1 MAIEATKDS
10 LCINQ
15 IVDQKKDTF
24 TVEEDF
30 IVPDVKP
37 DILNTISANGVV
49 CIYKKEIMDGKVKID
64 GGINVYVM
72 YLADNEN
79 GNIRSLNTTI
89 NFSQTI
95 EVEKAK
101 NAMELDVD
109 LYLMNLDCKVLN
121 GRKVNIK
128 AMLEAQIKISS
139 NENFEYI
146 KEINNLKDIQLK
158 NQNIC
163 INSLVGTGNTK
174 VYAKDTLILADIDN
188 LAEIMKAS
196 LRITNKETKI
206 SYNKVLVKADLQIKL
221 LYLTEDNRI
230 NTVEGNIPIMGF
242 VDMPN
247 ISEDNTC
254 SIKYEIKNL
263 VLKPNSVE
271 EHSIYVEAEIQVYC
285 EALENRELNII
296 QDLYSPT
303 KNLTFTQ
310 KRIRTI
316 NRKETMQNV
325 CNIREKQLIEEIGDN
340 KIYDVEV
347 NPVITNQNVLTDR
360 IIYEGEL
367 GVNLVFSSNTEG
379 IETKSISIPF
389 TFNMDFPGINSEA
402 NIDTLIEITNQ
413 NFIIMPDKSLDIKV
427 DLVFTSVMSQNAN
440 IDIIDNIEEDSK
452 ELNRQQCSMVI
463 YFVKPNDTLWKI
475 AKRFGST
482 VDDIARVNDIADAD
496 NIQIGQQLF
505 IPRYH
510 E

>member
-139 NENFEYI
+139 DENFEYI

-163 INSLVGTGNTK
+163 INSLIGTGNTK
-174 VYAKDTLILADIDN
+174 VYAKDTLILDNIDN

-360 IIYEGEL
+360 II
-367 GVNLVFSSNTEG
+367 
-379 IETKSISIPF
+379 
-389 TFNMDFPGINSEA
+389 
-402 NIDTLIEITNQ
+402 
-413 NFIIMPDKSLDIKV
+413 
-427 DLVFTSVMSQNAN
+427 
-440 IDIIDNIEEDSK
+440 
-452 ELNRQQCSMVI
+452 
-463 YFVKPNDTLWKI
+463 
-475 AKRFGST
+475 RFG
-482 VDDIARVNDIADAD
+482 
-496 NIQIGQQLF
+496 
-505 IPRYH
+505 
-510 E
+510 

>member
-1 MAIEATKDS
+1 
-10 LCINQ
+10 
-15 IVDQKKDTF
+15 
-24 TVEEDF
+24 
-30 IVPDVKP
+30 
-37 DILNTISANGVV
+37 
-49 CIYKKEIMDGKVKID
+49 
-64 GGINVYVM
+64 
-72 YLADNEN
+72 
-79 GNIRSLNTTI
+79 
-89 NFSQTI
+89 
-95 EVEKAK
+95 
-101 NAMELDVD
+101 
-109 LYLMNLDCKVLN
+109 
-121 GRKVNIK
+121 
-128 AMLEAQIKISS
+128 
-139 NENFEYI
+139 
-146 KEINNLKDIQLK
+146 
-158 NQNIC
+158 
-163 INSLVGTGNTK
+163 
-174 VYAKDTLILADIDN
+174 
-188 LAEIMKAS
+188 MKAS

-310 KRIRTI
+310 KRIRTV

-389 TFNMDFPGINSEA
+389 TFNMDFPGVNSEA